1 MDNLLKLRIKHQS
14 WDMRCAGMW
23 DSTTWEIYED
33 LTTEIFDSYGDDKID
48 KKYTI
53 KMDRDLFDEIMIN
66 LAKAKT
72 EDRKVEAC
80 DGSAWSIVQCENGKA
95 IWIRESGYIYGIK
108 PLEEIEK
115 ILNNLMKELKG

>member
-1 MDNLLKLRIKHQS
+1 MENLLKLRIKHQS
-14 WDMRCAGMW
+14 WDMRCVGMW

-53 KMDRDLFDEIMIN
+53 KLDKNLFEEIMIN
-66 LAKAKT
+66 LEKAKT

-80 DGSAWSIVQCENGKA
+80 DGSAWSIVQYENENA
-95 IWIRESGYIYGIK
+95 IWIRQSGYIYGIE

-115 ILNNLMKELKG
+115 ILINLMKELKG

>member
-1 MDNLLKLRIKHQS
+1 MENLLKLRIKHQS
-14 WDMRCAGMW
+14 WDMRCVGMW

-53 KMDRDLFDEIMIN
+53 KLDQNLFEEIMIN
-66 LAKAKT
+66 IEKAKT

-80 DGSAWSIVQCENGKA
+80 DGSAWSIVQYENENA
-95 IWIRESGYIYGIK
+95 IWIRQSGYIYGIE

-115 ILNNLMKELKG
+115 ILINLMKELKG

>member
-14 WDMRCAGMW
+14 WNMRCAGMW
-23 DSTTWEIYED
+23 DSTTWEI
-33 LTTEIFDSYGDDKID
+33 DDKID

-53 KMDRDLFDEIMIN
+53 KMDRDLFEEIIIN
-66 LAKAKT
+66 LEKAKT

-80 DGSAWSIVQCENGKA
+80 DSSAWSIVQCENGKA

-115 ILNNLMKELKG
+115 NIK

>member
-1 MDNLLKLRIKHQS
+1 MENLLKLRIKHQS
-14 WDMRCAGMW
+14 WDMRCVGMW

-53 KMDRDLFDEIMIN
+53 KLDQNLFEEIMIN
-66 LAKAKT
+66 IEKAKT

-80 DGSAWSIVQCENGKA
+80 DGSTWSIVQYENENA
-95 IWIRESGYIYGIK
+95 IWIRQSGYIYGNE

-115 ILNNLMKELKG
+115 ILINLMKELKG